1 MICFR
6 DCFRFSGYTYGTK
19 IAIDPNKIHYR
30 EIQLHGS
37 IDATIRDF
45 NMSAKLLPNLKM
57 ADLISSQ
64 FKLSAIREGF
74 IESRSA
80 NVSKVIVVPD

>member
-1 MICFR
+1 
-6 DCFRFSGYTYGTK
+6 
-19 IAIDPNKIHYR
+19 
-30 EIQLHGS
+30 LHGS

-74 IESRSA
+74 AESRSA